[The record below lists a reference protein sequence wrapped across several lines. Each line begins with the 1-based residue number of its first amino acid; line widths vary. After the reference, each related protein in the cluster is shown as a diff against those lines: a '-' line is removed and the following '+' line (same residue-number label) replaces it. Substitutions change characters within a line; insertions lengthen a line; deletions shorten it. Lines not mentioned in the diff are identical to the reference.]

1 VPQTDSIT
9 CRKHLVF
16 WIDENAGA
24 GKRIYHWL
32 ALSACLA
39 VLVASSILQPSASS
53 LSLFGLRW
61 PFHCWL
67 HDLVGVQCALCG
79 MSRSFCSLAHGDI
92 RASLAFHPLGPVLF
106 ALFCLE
112 VPYRIRALLTHPC
125 PWETWLVRI
134 HAGLVALVCAAILIR
149 WLFYLGGLMA

>member
-1 VPQTDSIT
+1 MPQTDSIT

-24 GKRIYHWL
+24 SKRIYHWM

-67 HDLVGVQCALCG
+67 HDLLGIRCALCG
-79 MSRSFCSLAHGDI
+79 MSRSFCCLAHGDVQ
-92 RASLAFHPLGPVLF
+92 ASLGFHPLGPAVFTVFCFEVLYRLW
-106 ALFCLE
+106 AL
-112 VPYRIRALLTHPC
+112 VIHPT
-125 PWETWLVRI
+125 PVGKRLARL
-134 HAGLVALVCAAILIR
+134 HFGLVALTGSAVFLH
-149 WLFYLGGLMA
+149 WLFYLRGLFV